1 MPKGKAM
8 ADNPDPLMT
17 AAKAALIAVPALA
30 AAFWGGLGGATNALV
45 IRVTAREAARH
56 IAIGASVAAGLGGI
70 AAPILT
76 HWLGLPDGA
85 ITGTDGAATGSL
97 AYLTGSLGAAIF
109 EALLTRIRGG
119 RLPGDKA

>member
-1 MPKGKAM
+1 M
-8 ADNPDPLMT
+8 ADNPDPLVA
-17 AAKAALIAVPALA
+17 AAKAALIAAPGLA

-45 IRVTAREAARH
+45 IRVTVREAARH
-56 IAIGASVAAGLGGI
+56 IAIGAAVAAGLGGI

-76 HWLGLPDGA
+76 LWLGLPAGT